1 MPVTGTRIP
10 GHRLVPAGPV
20 SSGRWGCECG
30 AWTGVTP
37 ARGPFGRTTM
47 RARIVQLNMAH
58 GKHARAAQIRSQ
70 R

>member
-20 SSGRWGCECG
+20 ASGRWRCECG
-30 AWTGVTP
+30 AWTAVTP

-47 RARIVQLNMAH
+47 RARIAQLNMAH
-58 GKHARAAQIRSQ
+58 GKHARAAQSRSQ
-70 R
+70 H